1 MEVTGQL
8 LLRPRACCFP
18 RVQRASR
25 NSCRA
30 RPTGTVLLIRSDRS
44 AEPFGG
50 LSARTETRTAPQLN
64 SSGRTGSGAKAM
76 PSSCSSSIRR
86 QSTVRIFARSCASL
100 QLLPVVTLLLV
111 YWHFGEHLTLRRR
124 PRLRAIVGDPG
135 WPNAT
140 AVCHSAGTTLS
151 SNCSHAAGRPCARA
165 PSRNNEMYR
174 RDGRPSTALPVA
186 TYVTALIDRSSTSS
200 TVSCVGR

>member
-1 MEVTGQL
+1 MEVPGQL

-44 AEPFGG
+44 AAPFGG

-86 QSTVRIFARSCASL
+86 QSTVRNLCPLMRFASVTSRRNSFIGLLAFRRASH
-100 QLLPVVTLLLV
+100 PPAKTAVTCD
-111 YWHFGEHLTLRRR
+111 RRR
-124 PRLRAIVGDPG
+124 SRMAERHGCLSLGRHHAIEQLQPRRRQAMRSRA
-135 WPNAT
+135 
-140 AVCHSAGTTLS
+140 
-151 SNCSHAAGRPCARA
+151 
-165 PSRNNEMYR
+165 
-174 RDGRPSTALPVA
+174 
-186 TYVTALIDRSSTSS
+186 
-200 TVSCVGR
+200 VSQQ

>member
-1 MEVTGQL
+1 MTNKRVTGQL

-86 QSTVRIFARSCASL
+86 QSTVRIFDRSCASL

-124 PRLRAIVGDPG
+124 PRLRAIVGD
-135 WPNAT
+135 
-140 AVCHSAGTTLS
+140 
-151 SNCSHAAGRPCARA
+151 
-165 PSRNNEMYR
+165 
-174 RDGRPSTALPVA
+174 RDGRTPRLSVTRQAPRYRATAA
-186 TYVTALIDRSSTSS
+186 TPPAGHALARRLATMRCTGGTAVHRPRCRSRHTS
-200 TVSCVGR
+200 RH